1 MRRVWQWH
9 RRATRDAD
17 MVHVGLMGARPVKY
31 MRKLRNSPAFVEV
44 VSEVVEDVVRY
55 GSIDLWRC
63 GGVRSIS
70 RVRTR
75 GCGSARAEGR
85 GACLSLMEEVD
96 FSRAVFS
103 PKGDQKPC
111 GFSLVAPHPGKAQCE
126 STMCVLCRYT
136 TTQGCAQMILGN
148 NS

>member
-1 MRRVWQWH
+1 MRRAWP
-9 RRATRDAD
+9 RDRSATRDAD

-55 GSIDLWRC
+55 GSIDLWRW

-70 RVRTR
+70 GVRTR

-85 GACLSLMEEVD
+85 GACLSVREEVD
-96 FSRAVFS
+96 QECRFFSQGRSETFVVFRWS
-103 PKGDQKPC
+103 RPT
-111 GFSLVAPHPGKAQCE
+111 PGKPNVCE
-126 STMCVLCRYT
+126 CV
-136 TTQGCAQMILGN
+136 
-148 NS
+148 

>member
-1 MRRVWQWH
+1 MRRAWP
-9 RRATRDAD
+9 RDRSATRDAD

-85 GACLSLMEEVD
+85 GACLSVREEVD
-96 FSRAVFS
+96 QECRFS
-103 PKGDQKPC
+103 PKGRSETLLFFA
-111 GFSLVAPHPGKAQCE
+111 GRAPPRE
-126 STMCVLCRYT
+126 SPM
-136 TTQGCAQMILGN
+136 
-148 NS
+148 